1 MNQPNA
7 TLYIKNIDWKI
18 KKGLLKRALYTIFSR
33 HGKVVEIIALRKQGL
48 RGQAFVIMD
57 NVQAATAALQAEQG
71 FSFFGKDMVIEYA
84 KAKSDRIA
92 KRDGD
97 YVPKAKRQK
106 LQAEQQQEAER
117 AEEAAEAEK
126 PDEEETGAPATDAA
140 TTTEAAAAPAAP
152 PSKILLAQNLPAE
165 CNEMMLGMLFQQYAG
180 YKEVRVPRPG
190 LAFIEFEDEAHAT
203 IAMKALNQ
211 FKLTPKDNLD
221 LTYGKA

>member
-126 PDEEETGAPATDAA
+126 PDEEEAGAPATDAA